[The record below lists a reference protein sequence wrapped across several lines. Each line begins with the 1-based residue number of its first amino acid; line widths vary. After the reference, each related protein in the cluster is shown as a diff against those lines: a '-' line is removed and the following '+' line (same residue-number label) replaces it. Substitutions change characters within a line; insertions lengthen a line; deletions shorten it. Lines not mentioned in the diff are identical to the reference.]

1 MAAQW
6 KVPGGPYL
14 QEITANAWK
23 APGGPYVNETVVTTS
38 VQVPY
43 TPWPQLGPLVAQ

>member
-14 QEITANAWK
+14 QETTASDWK
-23 APGGPYVNETVVTTS
+23 APGGPYVNETVPAVLPVSKFVRQAVNRAST
-38 VQVPY
+38 Y
-43 TPWPQLGPLVAQ
+43 